1 MSAGWVIGFT
11 VGGVVVVVVVALLLL
26 MIVGV
31 RETATR
37 AEAILGA
44 LHAGRDNTQGLWEV
58 ERTNLAV
65 TRILVAATTIRR
77 ALAGETTGTEEAEH
91 SEDAVDS

>member
-11 VGGVVVVVVVALLLL
+11 VGGVVVAVVVVLLAL

-31 RETATR
+31 RTTATR
-37 AEAILGA
+37 AEAILDA

-65 TRILVAATTIRR
+65 TRILIAATTIRR
-77 ALAGETTGTEEAEH
+77 ALTGETAETGEAEH
-91 SEDAVDS
+91 SEDAVES

>member
-11 VGGVVVVVVVALLLL
+11 VGGVVVVIVVVLLAL

-31 RETATR
+31 RTTATR
-37 AEAILGA
+37 AEAILDA

-77 ALAGETTGTEEAEH
+77 ALAGETGDAEH
-91 SEDAVDS
+91 SEDAVES